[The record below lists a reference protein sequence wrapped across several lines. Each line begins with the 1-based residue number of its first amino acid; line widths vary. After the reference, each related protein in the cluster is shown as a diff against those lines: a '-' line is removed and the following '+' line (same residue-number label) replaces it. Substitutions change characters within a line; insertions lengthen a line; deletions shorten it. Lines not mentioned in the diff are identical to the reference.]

1 MYPAPF
7 NYHRPTT
14 LQEALGLLT
23 RFEGQAT
30 ILAGGQSLVPMMKLR
45 VGEFSDVVDIG
56 RLSGL
61 SYIERRGDTI
71 HIGALARHAQIASS
85 DIARQLPLLRD
96 IAGGIADKQVRS
108 MGTIGGGIS
117 MADPVGCW
125 PCGLRTLRASVVCT
139 GPRGNRTISV
149 DDFILGSY
157 ATNMEADEIVTEI
170 QFAVPQGSYGGAYVA
185 FKRAAP
191 AYPTVSA
198 GVMLE
203 LDGDTCTRV
212 RIVLGGAGTTT
223 IVADEA
229 EAILQGKA
237 VTETLLQQAGDIIV
251 AAAQPSPDARGTE
264 LFKRAMLRSLVV
276 DAGQRALARAHGEKI
291 KGGHRYA

>member
-7 NYHRPTT
+7 NYHRPAT
-14 LQEALGLLT
+14 LQEALQLLT
-23 RFEGQAT
+23 RFEGEAT
-30 ILAGGQSLVPMMKLR
+30 VLSGGQSLIPMMKLR

-56 RLSGL
+56 RLPGMSH
-61 SYIERRGDTI
+61 IERRGNTV

-85 DIARQLPLLRD
+85 DIAQQLPLLRD
-96 IAGGIADKQVRS
+96 IAGGIADKQVRT

-117 MADPVGCW
+117 IADPVGCW
-125 PCGLRTLRASVVCT
+125 PCGLRTLRASVVCS
-139 GPRGNRTISV
+139 GPKGTRSITV

-157 ATNMEADEIVTEI
+157 TTTMETDEIVTEI
-170 QFAVPQGSYGGAYVA
+170 QFAVPPGSHGGAYVA

-191 AYPTVSA
+191 AYPTVAA

-203 LDGDTCTRV
+203 LDGDTCSRV

-223 IVADEA
+223 IVSDEA
-229 EAILQGKA
+229 EAILVGKT
-237 VTETLLQQAGDIIV
+237 VTDTQLQQAGDAIV
-251 AAAQPSPDARGTE
+251 AAAAPSPDARGTE
-264 LFKRAMLRSLVV
+264 SFKRVMLRSLVV
-276 DAGQRALARAHGEKI
+276 EAGQRALARARGEQI